1 MIYGRELTQFPTA
14 MTPQLTFINAL
25 YAERCL
31 FFLGD
36 YLARAVGRVTERG
49 QNESA
54 SLLDVEAAFAE
65 DDTIWSWLRGLRVRG
80 HIEAEIA
87 ALKSKQAGSVSHSR
101 SGSTGSP
108 TLGGS
113 KSMAAPSIAASRR
126 SQDTTLTYGT
136 RRDRQG
142 STASTFGLGIVE
154 SVSDLLPLSEL
165 LKPTTDVLSR

>member
-1 MIYGRELTQFPTA
+1 MS
-14 MTPQLTFINAL
+14 PQLTFLNAL

-65 DDTIWSWLRGLRVRG
+65 DNTIWSWLQGLRVRG

-87 ALKSKQAGSVSHSR
+87 TLKSKQAGSVSHSR
-101 SGSTGSP
+101 SASTGSP

-113 KSMAAPSIAASRR
+113 KSTAAPSIAASRK

-142 STASTFGLGIVE
+142 STTSTFGLGIVE
-154 SVSDLLPLSEL
+154 TVSDYSSFGRAAR
-165 LKPTTDVLSR
+165 DDD